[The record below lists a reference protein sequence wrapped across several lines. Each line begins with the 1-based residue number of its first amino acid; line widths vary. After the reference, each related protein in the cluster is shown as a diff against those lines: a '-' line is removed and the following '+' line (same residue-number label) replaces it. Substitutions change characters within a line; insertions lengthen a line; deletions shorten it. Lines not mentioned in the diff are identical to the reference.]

1 MGDSLRA
8 CPSSVAGYC
17 GGWIGALR
25 RSRPVGAGPQG
36 SSIIP
41 RTTDDNQ
48 LTAPVIPSFH
58 LIQETWSFGTVEDP
72 VSRESEFIGFAVYLP
87 TFKDEPPRRK
97 ERKEDCFLLI
107 RQERL
112 RISNNLMPC
121 GRSSLI
127 SLSCSW
133 SLLFSGSS
141 VYPVKYPSGISETY
155 FTGVLIPKKEKSL
168 APLACPVK

>member
-1 MGDSLRA
+1 M
-8 CPSSVAGYC
+8 
-17 GGWIGALR
+17 
-25 RSRPVGAGPQG
+25 
-36 SSIIP
+36 
-41 RTTDDNQ
+41 
-48 LTAPVIPSFH
+48 
-58 LIQETWSFGTVEDP
+58 IQETWSFGTVEDP
-72 VSRESEFIGFAVYLP
+72 VSRESAFIGFAVYLP

-127 SLSCSW
+127 TLSCSW

-168 APLACPVK
+168 APLATSRLSFYGNFQKNKLCPLGLGQSRALWTRIFTNLGP